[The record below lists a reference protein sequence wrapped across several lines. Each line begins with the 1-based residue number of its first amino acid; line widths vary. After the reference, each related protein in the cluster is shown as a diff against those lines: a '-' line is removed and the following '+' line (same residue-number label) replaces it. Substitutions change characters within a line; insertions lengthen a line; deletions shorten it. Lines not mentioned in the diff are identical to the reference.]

1 MLRSLVIR
9 VRRHAKSTRG
19 LHAPATAAAR
29 RRSLHRRRRERRDLL
44 PQLGQVGPLYL
55 LLLGLVEEEEED
67 GLRLVLVLLEH
78 SDVVGLRAHELDREG
93 LGLRRRV
100 RREKN
105 CAGWLKIAPSCVWLR
120 SGTLS

>member
-9 VRRHAKSTRG
+9 VRRHAKSTRE

-29 RRSLHRRRRERRDLL
+29 CRSLHRRRRERRDLL
-44 PQLGQVGPLYL
+44 PQLGQVRPLDL

-78 SDVVGLRAHELDREG
+78 ADVVGLRAHELDREG

-100 RREKN
+100 RRENN
-105 CAGWLKIAPSCVWLR
+105 CAEWLEVAPSCV
-120 SGTLS
+120 